1 MCSWAP
7 RLHAAPPRSLVQ
19 RRAAALVR
27 AQRRR
32 QLHRQL
38 RAQAQGSA
46 APRLTAAA
54 MAGAGRRGPG
64 GRRRRAAALPA
75 RPALPTHHDPAQPC
89 PRARRRAPG
98 SASGPAW
105 RPGARACSRACPWR
119 TAAPGRPRAAAP
131 PPRPHARAA
140 PRGAARCAAPGL
152 GRPGPRPAL
161 HPPASVQGGGAR
173 LPARAEGRTACR
185 SAWAAPSALRRA
197 PVQKHTRA
205 AAGECT
211 TALRVQGYCSPSPD
225 AGCRC
230 KAATPLKAPGCRLAA
245 RHCAGWALP
254 CRCDRD
260 GRGGGA
266 HTPGRRAAASAGR
279 AGAPTAASN
288 ARVSARSPLCAAWCS
303 AARRGIPLPVIAG
316 AHRRRRPA
324 RGCRGRGCQPPRDLS
339 AAC

>member
-1 MCSWAP
+1 M
-7 RLHAAPPRSLVQ
+7 Q

-46 APRLTAAA
+46 ASRLTAAA
-54 MAGAGRRGPG
+54 MAGAGQLGPG

-75 RPALPTHHDPAQPC
+75 RLALPTHHDPAHPC

-185 SAWAAPSALRRA
+185 SAWAAPSALREA
-197 PVQKHTRA
+197 QGQQKHARA
-205 AAGECT
+205 AAGGCT
-211 TALRVQGYCSPSPD
+211 TALHVQGYCSPSPD

-230 KAATPLKAPGCRLAA
+230 KAGSASESAQLPLGCKALRWQGAAVQVQQGRPWRWCSYAWTQGSSKRGPRRGAHRSQQRPRLRQVALVRCMVQRGQARHPAA
-245 RHCAGWALP
+245 RHRW
-254 CRCDRD
+254 
-260 GRGGGA
+260 
-266 HTPGRRAAASAGR
+266 RAAA
-279 AGAPTAASN
+279 P
-288 ARVSARSPLCAAWCS
+288 
-303 AARRGIPLPVIAG
+303 
-316 AHRRRRPA
+316 PA
-324 RGCRGRGCQPPRDLS
+324 RPRLPRLRLPAPS
-339 AAC
+339 